1 MTTSKP
7 FSQMTLFGP
16 KVLIM
21 NMPFKGKGKDENG
34 GQRIYSKNTATDT
47 PTES

>member
-1 MTTSKP
+1 MKN
-7 FSQMTLFGP
+7 Q
-16 KVLIM
+16 
-21 NMPFKGKGKDENG
+21 NKGKGKDENG